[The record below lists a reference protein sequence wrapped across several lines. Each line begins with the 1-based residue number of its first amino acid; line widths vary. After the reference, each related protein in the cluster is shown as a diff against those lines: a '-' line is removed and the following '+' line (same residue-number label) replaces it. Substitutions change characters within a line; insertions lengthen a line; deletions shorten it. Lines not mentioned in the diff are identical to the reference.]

1 MVSYSSGAVVTCPE
15 MGLVKEAGSP
25 APTRASGLGGTLVC
39 QPGKV
44 IMIWSVKA
52 EDLGVQSPV
61 SLCSPF

>member
-1 MVSYSSGAVVTCPE
+1 MVSYSPGAVVTWPE
-15 MGLVKEAGSP
+15 MGLVKEAVSP
-25 APTRASGLGGTLVC
+25 GPTRVRCLGGTCVC

-61 SLCSPF
+61 SL

>member
-1 MVSYSSGAVVTCPE
+1 MVSYSPGAVVTWPG
-15 MGLVKEAGSP
+15 MGLVKEAVSP
-25 APTRASGLGGTLVC
+25 GPTRVSGLGGTWVC

-61 SLCSPF
+61 SL